1 MIVRNFQGGGPEE
14 ILETLPRNVDLSLK
28 KINYTETREGRRHW
42 TLEADSAAHSAKDG
56 TTRLKNIRMTFYG
69 KQGDYSLTA
78 ANGEMQVDTRQ
89 VSVWDDVV
97 IKCPQGY
104 TLYSDRLDY
113 SEAKRQI
120 RSEMPI
126 HLVSDRVEI
135 DGVGMTLDVETHS
148 LKILSAVE
156 ARFAPDQQKVLP

>member
-42 TLEADSAAHSAKDG
+42 SLVADSAAHNAKDG

-69 KQGDYSLTA
+69 QQGDYSLTA
-78 ANGEMQVDTRQ
+78 ANGEMQIDTRR

-97 IKCPQGY
+97 IESPQGF
-104 TLYSDRLDY
+104 TLYTERLDY
-113 SEAKRQI
+113 NEKKRQV
-120 RSEMPI
+120 RSDRPI

-135 DGVGMTLDVETHS
+135 DGVGMTLDVESHS

-156 ARFAPDQQKVLP
+156 ARFGADQHEGRP